1 MEDWYFQTYKWTDE
15 ILQSSEAI
23 ACHLILRSYLSAD
36 LLKLSTAVQA
46 LSIFLFYFLTTAL
59 PWPWGALK
67 SSWSSTLSLIDGCKT
82 QMVNSQKC
90 CWQILLLLEQVFCSF
105 CLLCFFFCGSLSWS
119 FTKCWAV
126 TSWLRSIQA
135 AFGSCWDGYNLIKVH
150 CLYSHSLMESLPA
163 HRHLYSYEFFKIAA
177 INGMFWHNFY
187 CKESPFKNHCDA
199 LYTYCTFYVELFIEL
214 WEFWKTGAL
223 FVEHVF
229 QTRSIS

>member
-1 MEDWYFQTYKWTDE
+1 MRSPEEQLGQHIESDWW
-15 ILQSSEAI
+15 LQ
-23 ACHLILRSYLSAD
+23 D
-36 LLKLSTAVQA
+36 PDGKLSKMLLADTFTAGTG
-46 LSIFLFYFLTTAL
+46 FLFVLFA
-59 PWPWGALK
+59 
-67 SSWSSTLSLIDGCKT
+67 
-82 QMVNSQKC
+82 
-90 CWQILLLLEQVFCSF
+90 VFFS
-105 CLLCFFFCGSLSWS
+105 CGSLSWS

-150 CLYSHSLMESLPA
+150 CLYSLSLMESLPA

-177 INGMFWHNFY
+177 INGMFWHYFY